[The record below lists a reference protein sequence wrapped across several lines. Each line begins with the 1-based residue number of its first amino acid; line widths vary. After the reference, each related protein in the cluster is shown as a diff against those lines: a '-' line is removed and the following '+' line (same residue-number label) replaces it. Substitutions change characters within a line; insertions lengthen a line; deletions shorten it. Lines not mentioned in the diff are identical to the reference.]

1 MMYKHSLNIVPKYIS
16 MMFQKNN
23 EIHKH
28 NTRKCNS
35 LHSSVGKLETTYK
48 SFSFH
53 AINIWNY
60 MLRHV
65 PIHISYESFKRL
77 TKVHIQENNINYR
90 MVYWLVLHIF
100 KVDLS
105 CLKKVFLQFIY
116 RYSMYHAFVLLF
128 IFCSSKDK
136 TDNYTNII
144 YNHVVLLRG
153 IFIMLFWTINIYSY
167 ITIELTVCVLI

>member
-16 MMFQKNN
+16 MIYQKNN

-28 NTRKCNS
+28 NTRKCIS

-90 MVYWLVLHIF
+90 MLY
-100 KVDLS
+100 
-105 CLKKVFLQFIY
+105 
-116 RYSMYHAFVLLF
+116 
-128 IFCSSKDK
+128 
-136 TDNYTNII
+136 
-144 YNHVVLLRG
+144 
-153 IFIMLFWTINIYSY
+153 
-167 ITIELTVCVLI
+167 

>member
-77 TKVHIQENNINYR
+77 TKVHIQENNIYYR
-90 MVYWLVLHIF
+90 ISTSYIKSRFELFKKRFSTVLHA
-100 KVDLS
+100 S
-105 CLKKVFLQFIY
+105 
-116 RYSMYHAFVLLF
+116 YHHKIDYYL
-128 IFCSSKDK
+128 
-136 TDNYTNII
+136 
-144 YNHVVLLRG
+144 
-153 IFIMLFWTINIYSY
+153 
-167 ITIELTVCVLI
+167 

>member
-23 EIHKH
+23 EIHQH
-28 NTRKCNS
+28 NTRKYNS

-77 TKVHIQENNINYR
+77 TKVHIQENNITYR
-90 MVYWLVLHIF
+90 LVLI
-100 KVDLS
+100 S
-105 CLKKVFLQFIY
+105 
-116 RYSMYHAFVLLF
+116 
-128 IFCSSKDK
+128 
-136 TDNYTNII
+136 T
-144 YNHVVLLRG
+144 
-153 IFIMLFWTINIYSY
+153 SY
-167 ITIELTVCVLI
+167 IKSRFELFKKSFSTVYL

>member
-1 MMYKHSLNIVPKYIS
+1 MVYKHSLNIVPKYIT

-65 PIHISYESFKRL
+65 PIHLSYESYKRL

-90 MVYWLVLHIF
+90 MVY
-100 KVDLS
+100 
-105 CLKKVFLQFIY
+105 
-116 RYSMYHAFVLLF
+116 
-128 IFCSSKDK
+128 
-136 TDNYTNII
+136 
-144 YNHVVLLRG
+144 
-153 IFIMLFWTINIYSY
+153 
-167 ITIELTVCVLI
+167 

>member
-1 MMYKHSLNIVPKYIS
+1 MYYSFVYPYLIYGIEIWGNASNIHLDPINKLQKRCVRIITFSHYLDSSPLFRKLEIRNLKKILIHRISLMMLNIVPKYIS

-65 PIHISYESFKRL
+65 SIHTSSESFKRL
-77 TKVHIQENNINYR
+77 TNVHIQEI
-90 MVYWLVLHIF
+90 
-100 KVDLS
+100 S
-105 CLKKVFLQFIY
+105 
-116 RYSMYHAFVLLF
+116 
-128 IFCSSKDK
+128 
-136 TDNYTNII
+136 
-144 YNHVVLLRG
+144 
-153 IFIMLFWTINIYSY
+153 
-167 ITIELTVCVLI
+167 